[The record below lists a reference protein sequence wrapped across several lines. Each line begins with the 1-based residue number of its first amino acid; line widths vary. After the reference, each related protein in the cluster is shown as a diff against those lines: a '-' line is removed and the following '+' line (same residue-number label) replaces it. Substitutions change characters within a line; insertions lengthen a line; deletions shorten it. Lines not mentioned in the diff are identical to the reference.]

1 MPKLLV
7 GELAKQFGISP
18 KTVHWYEAQGLLP
31 ETVRSE
37 SGYRHYSPEAVDQ
50 LAFVRKA
57 LGLGFTVKDIKTI
70 LEIKAGGNL
79 PCDLVLSLLDKKIK
93 DLAEQ
98 IRTLQ
103 ELHAHLGVLQQEWRL
118 KPHETP
124 STAFEIC
131 PLIEES

>member
-7 GELAKQFGISP
+7 GELAKQFGISA

-31 ETVRSE
+31 EAVRSE
-37 SGYRHYSPEAVDQ
+37 AGYRQYSPEAVDQ

-70 LEIKAGGNL
+70 MEIRGGGDL
-79 PCDLVLSLLDKKIK
+79 PCDLVLSLLDQKMKN
-93 DLAEQ
+93 LAEQ
-98 IRTLQ
+98 IRALQ

-118 KPHETP
+118 KSHDNP
-124 STAFEIC
+124 SKPFEIC

>member
-7 GELAKQFGISP
+7 GDLAKQFGISP

-31 ETVRSE
+31 QAVRSE
-37 SGYRHYSPEAVDQ
+37 SGYRQYSPEAVDQ

-57 LGLGFTVKDIKTI
+57 LALGFTVKDIKTI

-79 PCDLVLSLLDKKIK
+79 PCDLVLSLLEQKIK
-93 DLAEQ
+93 GLAEQ

-103 ELHAHLGVLQQEWRL
+103 ELQAHLEVLQQEWRL
-118 KPHETP
+118 KHHESPTH
-124 STAFEIC
+124 AFEIC